1 MGKNN
6 PSDLEFWR
14 VVIRH
19 SVHSILLHLVAR
31 LVDFSTSTIHSVNG
45 TEMDHHNGGKELS
58 HTACLRHTAESL

>member
-31 LVDFSTSTIHSVNG
+31 LVDFY
-45 TEMDHHNGGKELS
+45 
-58 HTACLRHTAESL
+58 HTPGERN

>member
-31 LVDFSTSTIHSVNG
+31 LVDFYLHPVNR
-45 TEMDHHNGGKELS
+45 TEMGHHNGEKDFS

>member
-1 MGKNN
+1 MGKNK

-31 LVDFSTSTIHSVNG
+31 LVDF
-45 TEMDHHNGGKELS
+45 DHTPGERN
-58 HTACLRHTAESL
+58 